1 LLSYPALAETF
12 PALAGVNFAPRLRW
26 LLDLPQPRAIAGGAN
41 NLGQTFARSSHRNQ
55 SSKTSKEAWFTL
67 RDSRGWPQ
75 PRNSKS
81 IRQTAASISTEK
93 PISVSRSLTVPLHT
107 ITPQYE
113 HGFRLS
119 SGGKSSHA
127 DGCRSDQRN

>member
-1 LLSYPALAETF
+1 LLSYPAFAETF
-12 PALAGVNFAPRLRW
+12 LALGWVNSAPRLRW
-26 LLDLPQPRAIAGGAN
+26 LLDLPQARAIAGGTN
-41 NLGQTFARSSHRNQ
+41 DLGQILARSSHRNQ

-67 RDSRGWPQ
+67 RDSRGRPQ

-81 IRQTAASISTEK
+81 IRRTAVSISTEK
-93 PISVSRSLTVPLHT
+93 PISVSRSLTGPLHT

-113 HGFRLS
+113 HGLRLS